1 MTDIYNMSNTDL
13 MSLIAKDD
21 ETAGIMS
28 IPIIVSGEN
37 PFEVKT
43 DDIPESMPL
52 LPLRNTLLFP
62 GSIMPIIV
70 SRDKSEKLLHDVNAS
85 RAFFVVSTQKDASV
99 EQPTL
104 SDLYQIGTLAK
115 VVKTITLPDGSKSVL
130 LHGLER
136 VRIEE
141 LIADEPYLQVKASV
155 ARFDAIPENEKKEF
169 AAACSLVKDIM
180 GRILKGS
187 MNPQPEVLF
196 SLANMEPDV
205 TCLNYI
211 AGNCNITPEQKQEV
225 LECNSQLQKAKTLA
239 RYMSEELQF
248 VELKNEIQNKT
259 NHAVNRQQREFVLQ
273 QQMKAIQ
280 SELGNDTEAVVE
292 DLRTRGKEKKWSKEV
307 ADVFDKEISKLLRL
321 NQSSPEY
328 PLQLEYLENML
339 ALPWQHYSKD
349 RFNMTRAA
357 KVLDSN
363 HFGMEK
369 VKERVLEYLAV
380 LKLKGDMKS
389 PILCLYGPPGVGKT
403 SLGKSIAEALGRQ
416 YVRISLGGLHD
427 EAEIRGHRRTYIGAL
442 MGRIMQGIK
451 KAGTSNPVFI
461 LDEVDKLTR
470 NGHGDPESALLEVLD
485 PEQNNAFHDNYLD
498 IDYDLSKVMFIA
510 TANNISNIS
519 QPLLDRMELI
529 DVSGYIVE
537 EKIEI
542 ASRHLFPKEKEAHGI
557 GKDEFVISS
566 DNLAYII
573 DNYTRESGVRNLDK
587 ILASICRKVA
597 LKKAKKEEIPTE
609 PSNEYLHQL
618 LGKESVLHDEWEND
632 MPAGVVTGLAWTAV
646 GGEILFIETSASKGK
661 GKLTLTGSLG
671 DVMKESAI
679 LAVEYV
685 RSHANHF
692 ALGDTDFDEM
702 NIHIHVPEGAI
713 PKDGPSAGITM
724 VTSVVSALTGRKA
737 KKRIAMTG
745 EITLRGNVLPVGG
758 IKEKILAAKRA
769 GIKDIILSETN
780 SKDIDEINEVYI
792 KGLNF
797 HYVKSINEV
806 VDIALDK

>member
-1 MTDIYNMSNTDL
+1 

-21 ETAGIMS
+21 EASGMMS

-37 PFEVKT
+37 PFEVKV
-43 DDIPESMPL
+43 DDVPDTLPL
-52 LPLRNTLLFP
+52 LPLRNTHLFP

-70 SRDKSEKLLHDVNAS
+70 SRDKSAKLMRDVSAKHS
-85 RAFFVVSTQKDASV
+85 FFVVSTQKDPNV

-104 SDLYQIGTLAK
+104 TDVYQVATLAK
-115 VVKTITLPDGSKSVL
+115 VIKTITLPDGSKSAL

-136 VRIEE
+136 MRIDE
-141 LIADEPYLQVKASV
+141 LVADKPYLKVKASV
-155 ARFDAIPENEKKEF
+155 FRFDPIPESEQKEF
-169 AAACSLVKDIM
+169 TAACSLLKDVM
-180 GRILKGS
+180 ARIIKES
-187 MNPQPEVLF
+187 MNAQPDVLF
-196 SLANMEPDV
+196 ALANMEPDT

-248 VELKNEIQNKT
+248 VQLKNEIQNKT
-259 NHAVNRQQREFVLQ
+259 NHAVNRQQREYVLQ

-280 SELGNDTEAVVE
+280 SELGNDTEAVAE
-292 DLRTRGKEKKWSKEV
+292 ELRAKGKEKKWTKEV
-307 ADVFDKEISKLLRL
+307 ADVFGKEIDKLSRI
-321 NQSSPEY
+321 NQNSPEY
-328 PLQLEYLENML
+328 SIQLDYLETML
-339 ALPWQHYSKD
+339 ALPWQHCSKD
-349 RFNMTRAA
+349 KFNIAKAT
-357 KVLDSN
+357 KVLDQN

-369 VKERVLEYLAV
+369 VKERVLEHLAV

-403 SLGKSIAEALGRQ
+403 SLGRSIAEALGRQ

-427 EAEIRGHRRTYIGAL
+427 EAEIRGHRRTYIGAM

-451 KAGTSNPVFI
+451 KANTSNPVFI
-461 LDEVDKLTR
+461 LDEVDKLSRT
-470 NGHGDPESALLEVLD
+470 GHGDPESALLEVLD
-485 PEQNNAFHDNYLD
+485 PEQNIAFHDNYLD
-498 IDYDLSKVMFIA
+498 VDYDLSKVMFIA
-510 TANNISNIS
+510 TANNISAVS

-542 ASRHLFPKEKEAHGI
+542 ALRHLLPKEMEAHGI
-557 GKDEFVISS
+557 APKTFSIGRKQM
-566 DNLAYII
+566 AYII
-573 DNYTRESGVRNLDK
+573 EKYTRESGVRTLDK
-587 ILASICRKVA
+587 TIASICRKIA
-597 LKKAKKEEIPTE
+597 LRIASDETVPEQLTE
-609 PSNEYLHQL
+609 ADIRDI
-618 LGKESVLHDEWEND
+618 LGKERVLHDEWEAD

-671 DVMKESAI
+671 DVMKESAV

-685 RSHANHF
+685 RANAEHF
-692 ALGDTDFDEM
+692 GVADTDFDST

-724 VTSVVSALTGRKA
+724 VTSIVSALTQRKVR
-737 KKRIAMTG
+737 KRIAMTG

-769 GIKDIILSETN
+769 GIKEIILSETN
-780 SKDIDEINEVYI
+780 QKDIDEIKEIYI
-792 KGLNF
+792 KGLTF
-797 HYVKSINEV
+797 HFVKNINEV
-806 VDIALDK
+806 VDLALEK

>member
-1 MTDIYNMSNTDL
+1 MSSKDL

-21 ETAGIMS
+21 EASGMMS

-37 PFEVKT
+37 PFEVKA
-43 DDIPESMPL
+43 DDVPETMPL

-70 SRDKSEKLLHDVNAS
+70 SRDNSAKLLRDVNANHS
-85 RAFFVVSTQKDASV
+85 QFVVSTQKDPSI
-99 EQPTL
+99 EQPSL
-104 SDLYQIGTLAK
+104 NDVYQVATLAK
-115 VVKTITLPDGSKSVL
+115 VIKTITLPDGSKSAL

-136 VRIEE
+136 VRIDE
-141 LIADEPYLQVKASV
+141 LQSDTPYLKVKASLF
-155 ARFDAIPENEKKEF
+155 RFDPIPDNEKKEF
-169 AAACSLVKDIM
+169 TAACSLLKDIM
-180 GRILKGS
+180 VRIIKES
-187 MNPQPEVLF
+187 MNSQPDVLF
-196 SLANMEPDV
+196 ALANMEPDAN
-205 TCLNYI
+205 CLNYI

-239 RYMSEELQF
+239 RYLSEELQF
-248 VELKNEIQNKT
+248 VQLKTEIQNKT
-259 NHAVNRQQREFVLQ
+259 NHAVNRQQREYVLQ

-292 DLRTRGKEKKWSKEV
+292 DLRTKGKEKKWTKEV
-307 ADVFDKEISKLLRL
+307 AEIFEKEIGKLSRI

-328 PLQLEYLENML
+328 PLQLDYLETIL
-339 ALPWQHYSKD
+339 ALPWQKYSKD
-349 RFNMTRAA
+349 KFNIAKAT
-357 KVLDSN
+357 KVLDKN

-369 VKERVLEYLAV
+369 VKERVLEHLAV

-403 SLGKSIAEALGRQ
+403 SLGRSIAEALGRQ

-427 EAEIRGHRRTYIGAL
+427 EAEIRGHRRTYIGAM

-461 LDEVDKLTR
+461 LDEVDKLSRT
-470 NGHGDPESALLEVLD
+470 GHGDPESALLEVLD
-485 PEQNNAFHDNYLD
+485 PEQNIAFHDNYLD

-510 TANNISNIS
+510 TANNISNVS

-542 ASRHLFPKEKEAHGI
+542 ALHHLLPKEMEAHGI
-557 GKDEFVISS
+557 AAKTFAIGRKQM
-566 DNLAYII
+566 AYII
-573 DNYTRESGVRNLDK
+573 EKYTRESGVRSLDK
-587 ILASICRKVA
+587 TIASICRKIA
-597 LKKAKKEEIPTE
+597 LRIAADEEIPEQLTE
-609 PSNEYLHQL
+609 ADIRTI
-618 LGKESVLHDEWEND
+618 LGKERVLHDEWESD

-671 DVMKESAI
+671 DVMKESAV

-685 RSHANHF
+685 RANAERF
-692 ALGDTDFDEM
+692 GITNTDFDET

-724 VTSVVSALTGRKA
+724 VTSVVSALTQRKA
-737 KKRIAMTG
+737 RKRIAMTG

-769 GIKDIILSETN
+769 GIKEIILSETN
-780 SKDIDEINEVYI
+780 QKDIDEIKDIYI
-792 KGLNF
+792 KGLTF
-797 HYVKSINEV
+797 HYVKNINEV
-806 VDIALDK
+806 VDLALEK